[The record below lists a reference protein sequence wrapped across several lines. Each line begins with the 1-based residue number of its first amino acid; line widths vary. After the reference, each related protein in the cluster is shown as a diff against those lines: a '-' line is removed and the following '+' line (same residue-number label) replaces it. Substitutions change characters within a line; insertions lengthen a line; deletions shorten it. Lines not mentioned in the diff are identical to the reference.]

1 MLSAAIT
8 VTVDGISD
16 TDMFIEA
23 VVEWSRS
30 NVEDVMIL
38 IQFALVLVLVSMREV
53 DFS

>member
-1 MLSAAIT
+1 M
-8 VTVDGISD
+8 VTVEGISD
-16 TDMFIEA
+16 TDMFIKA

-53 DFS
+53 DFP